1 MNNPT
6 TNTKFEDVP
15 IGTRVQV
22 VSHCVDFHFFYGETG
37 VVTKAEDRYL
47 GIKVRFDR
55 PQKFKCVG
63 SDEIYE
69 KEWHNFHPKN
79 LKVISNNGDSVNE
92 QLRSRI
98 KELEGALAG
107 FIENASSLGASH
119 PHLSEYHIFPE
130 WVWRRAQAVLEKK

>member
-6 TNTKFEDVP
+6 TNTKFEDIPV
-15 IGTRVQV
+15 GTRVQV

-63 SDEIYE
+63 GDEIYE

-98 KELEGALAG
+98 KELEGVVRKCYEYFSGQKPGPSAISIQLLLEEQGEKIG
-107 FIENASSLGASH
+107 FLGKGK
-119 PHLSEYHIFPE
+119 
-130 WVWRRAQAVLEKK
+130 R